1 MFQEE
6 IFCNERGFVLMI
18 TLLFIFVLTLLA
30 ISGSQ
35 DIILENKMQNNM
47 QQELA
52 VFAYAELGM
61 QQQVLQLQGES
72 MTLPNSSI
80 SLKTTSKIIDTDSC
94 DNQTIDIQ
102 SIAQNSISTV
112 VLNSRAIF
120 AKVPRDKGCKKI
132 PAYRVVWWSE

>member
-6 IFCNERGFVLMI
+6 MFCNERGFVLMI

-80 SLKTTSKIIDTDSC
+80 SLKTTSKIIDADSC
-94 DNQTIDIQ
+94 NNQTIDIQ

-112 VLNSRAIF
+112 VLNNRTIF